1 MSSEEAGAPPPVRQS
16 VLRRTFGRSSTTAP
30 QVSGY
35 EDHFSLQA
43 PTTVVRFQDSK
54 SAARVIYNEGSQ
66 LVLEEQYDR
75 ETKKRHISIKQM
87 EEESSGSLSILRG
100 TYTTV
105 GFFFAGF
112 LVAFSLQI
120 ILFVIC
126 DLAINAG
133 YTGLQSATWGWA
145 MGIIFSFP
153 LLIHGLSL
161 ANMLAGF
168 FILDLWRGHPLFKKF
183 ILAGV
188 RSEIVEW
195 IFLVGFLLAPF
206 TVMGACLV
214 AKTDDWWQITSLYWF
229 ASVFAFYLIFITSVT
244 FYESRVFLNVAFRS
258 QDGSTMDR
266 FLASLMLRKKHSL
279 SGYSR
284 TTYASFGSPEA
295 AMNIDPSAERQYVV
309 KGSLQENRRSIYS
322 RFTQLSFVQGVLYE
336 TQESF
341 PQRMFSVDD
350 ITGKRPY
357 ETSYSWGLERH
368 FCKPRKTRYIGIL
381 RGPGAI
387 TSTQFKSSIA
397 CAFVGVFLL
406 YFLIAGILT
415 YTGFKWS
422 FVGLVL
428 VVLILLSLPFCL
440 RPCILQGQLGRLR
453 ALKQEWK
460 QRGSVVLD
468 PNAIPADLM
477 EQNNIE
483 DDVKTGDNVTSP
495 PDVEADAT
503 KTEIKEEP
511 VATDDTKHKGS
522 LTPTAVVGE
531 RIEHVI
537 SNVKKRVGFDDH
549 KNETYSFETEW
560 KGFSKAKTDMS
571 MGVYNVSEKYRITQP
586 TKGFIIF
593 SLLVELVIFIIYP
606 TLALYMIESWQLATL
621 YLALALMSTFRHFTN
636 SEALLQETGKLHS
649 ADNKTSS
656 EASTWES
663 ESRLSQIAGTLS
675 RGKAYQAWRVIFWIF
690 ALGLFG
696 LGGMA
701 VTTKTESSWN
711 NGFTPVNDFYYD
723 PVDSLHYATCALEKN
738 VGGNIPLTLAD
749 YTLLSTQTYRSADVA
764 PAELEQWFGID
775 VVVEHPEIVEE
786 FRKDEFPV
794 VPVTYKLFTGTGEE
808 SQYAV
813 VSIRG
818 SQNAWY
824 IRRCPS
830 KYNLQRSYSYHS
842 NPLCFAL
849 ISQLQGLS
857 RRRPGRLPHLEIFC
871 CLAILSFLENCQ
883 THFPTF

>member
-1 MSSEEAGAPPPVRQS
+1 MSSEAANEAQPVRQS
-16 VLRRTFGRSSTTAP
+16 VLRRAFGRSSTAAP

-35 EDHFSLQA
+35 QDHFSLQA

-133 YTGLQSATWGWA
+133 YTGLQGATWGWA
-145 MGIIFSFP
+145 IGILLSFP

-168 FILDLWRGHPLFKKF
+168 FIMDLWRGHPLFKKF

-206 TVMGACLV
+206 TVMGACLI
-214 AKTDDWWQITSLYWF
+214 ARTDDWWDITSLYWF
-229 ASVFAFYLIFITSVT
+229 ASVFAFYLLFITSVT

-258 QDGSTMDR
+258 QDGSPMDR
-266 FLASLMLRKKHSL
+266 FLASLMLKKKHSL

-284 TTYASFGSPEA
+284 TTYASFGSPETA
-295 AMNIDPSAERQYVV
+295 INLDPNAERQYVV
-309 KGSLQENRRSIYS
+309 KGSLREHQRSIYS

-350 ITGKRPY
+350 ITNKRPY
-357 ETSYSWGLERH
+357 VTSYSWDLERH

-381 RGPGAI
+381 RGPGAL

-406 YFLIAGILT
+406 YFLIAGVLA
-415 YTGFKWS
+415 YTGFAWS
-422 FVGLVL
+422 FIGAIL
-428 VVLILLSLPFCL
+428 VVLILISLPFCL
-440 RPCILQGQLGRLR
+440 RPCILRGQLLRLR

-460 QRGSVVLD
+460 QRGSVILD
-468 PNAIPADLM
+468 PSAIPVDKI
-477 EQNNIE
+477 EQNSSE
-483 DDVKTGDNVTSP
+483 DDVKTGSGEISP
-495 PDVEADAT
+495 PDVEADIS

-511 VATDDTKHKGS
+511 IATEDTKQKKS
-522 LTPTAVVGE
+522 LTPKAVVEEG
-531 RIEHVI
+531 IEHVF
-537 SNVKKRVGFDDH
+537 SAVKKRVGFDDD
-549 KNETYSFETEW
+549 KNETHSVETEW

-586 TKGFIIF
+586 TRGFIIF
-593 SLLVELVIFIIYP
+593 SLMAEFVILILYP
-606 TLALYMIESWQLATL
+606 TLALFMIESWQLATL

-649 ADNKTSS
+649 ADNKTGQT
-656 EASTWES
+656 ATWEN

-675 RGKAYQAWRVIFWIF
+675 RGKSYQAWRVIFWIF
-690 ALGLFG
+690 AIGLLG

-701 VTTKTESSWN
+701 VTAKTESSWN
-711 NGFTPVNDFYYD
+711 NAFTPVDDFYYN
-723 PVDSLHYATCALEKN
+723 PVDSLHYATCALDKN

-749 YTLLSTQTYRSADVA
+749 YILLSTQTYRSPDVA
-764 PAELEQWFGID
+764 PAELEQWFGEN

-786 FRKDEFPV
+786 FRKDEFPT

-808 SQYAV
+808 SKYAV

-824 IRRCPS
+824 VE
-830 KYNLQRSYSYHS
+830 
-842 NPLCFAL
+842 A
-849 ISQLQGLS
+849 
-857 RRRPGRLPHLEIFC
+857 
-871 CLAILSFLENCQ
+871 
-883 THFPTF
+883 